1 MSEPPGRPK
10 ASDVPR
16 GGTARS
22 AKGQH
27 REPPGRPKA
36 SDVPRGGTA
45 RSARGQQ

>member
-10 ASDVPR
+10 ASDVPL
-16 GGTARS
+16 GGTALSTR
-22 AKGQH
+22 GQH

-36 SDVPRGGTA
+36 SDVPLGGTA

>member
-10 ASDVPR
+10 ASDVPL

-22 AKGQH
+22 VRGQH

-36 SDVPRGGTA
+36 SDVPLGGTA